1 MNLLR
6 IFPEM
11 CARTRWSFASA
22 TRNMVPGSTVVID
35 AKRAGRTVTSGAK
48 RAGSTVMSDGKPAVT
63 GVTTD
68 AKSAPKGVNSG
79 AGRLRPHQ
87 THQTRR
93 ISADR
98 PQREGPT

>member
-1 MNLLR
+1 
-6 IFPEM
+6 
-11 CARTRWSFASA
+11 
-22 TRNMVPGSTVVID
+22 
-35 AKRAGRTVTSGAK
+35 
-48 RAGSTVMSDGKPAVT
+48 MSDGKPAVT